1 MQELLFL
8 NRNEIVIQANGEV
21 YQDTKDNFL
30 LDYGKVIPQM
40 SVNQIM
46 QGDEGNKVVTELQD
60 ISVIDYNRDV
70 KSCWLNGH
78 AFQEY
83 PNEVCEDIMNSIDT
97 LLANKKEREYVE
109 PTLEELK
116 VAKVAEMKAERD
128 RIQEE
133 PIDYNGKSFDY
144 NKESLQKLNEAK
156 DCLEGTT
163 DKQIWICADNSLT
176 FLTYDDI
183 MTIKRLGKDR
193 SNDVHIQYAKLKYII
208 EQLETAEEVQAITFE
223 TDTSA
228 IVLEV

>member
-1 MQELLFL
+1 MQELFL
-8 NRNEIVIQANGEV
+8 LNENEVSIQSNGKQ
-21 YQDTKDNFL
+21 YQESKENFL
-30 LDYGKVIPQM
+30 LDYGKKLPQM
-40 SVNQIM
+40 NVVQIVVA
-46 QGDEGNKVVTELQD
+46 DDGNTVVTELQAVTD
-60 ISVIDYNRDV
+60 IDYNRTV

-83 PNEVCEDIMNSIDT
+83 PNEVCEDILDSIDT
-97 LLANKKEREYVE
+97 LLANRKERKHVE

-116 VAKVAEMKAERD
+116 AAKVAGMKAERD

-183 MTIKRLGKDR
+183 MAIKHLGKDR

-228 IVLEV
+228 LVLEV